1 MSDKEE
7 PGAKEDPGSKKF
19 KSVSKDTLFYN
30 PEAYTGELTQSFIN
44 ANIKSQLLVREKL
57 IVPYKELTSD
67 KIETIIDYIRQY
79 NEMAEQRTI
88 IRGELGQ
95 YVVMTS
101 SAHAHLL
108 IEDTTLGQAVVE
120 QIRNE
125 STILQVWIKLYRETY
140 GEEPIPLEIS
150 RFERYANNC
159 MLISQILCGVCG
171 IFEGVDEPKDDDIL
185 SEPRVLSS
193 REVEQATIQVFMSSL
208 VESGIPI
215 TNNVMQ
221 LIIYFTRHVL
231 RATFNSSYGRIME
244 TIGDAADPDKPW
256 YEQIQEIA
264 DSDTSWSS
272 YPINVAK
279 NLCKNFTCEPSPGET
294 ELYYANYG
302 IHVNLMGDAVLDMSI
317 RNIMT
322 NPDPYIAYINIR
334 NEHDM
339 SNPNINIAIRAIKS
353 LSETRETNL
362 AELFAIANAFKLRLA
377 LFDSGCEYYQDQGR
391 VKVLRCGKVVATN
404 EQKIEAEKIPPSVKQ
419 MQPPP
424 DSQREEDTRWEPEFG
439 GGRRRRTTKKK
450 PRRRAKRKTN
460 RPKRKYKYRYTK
472 RKHNNNNKRF
482 TR

>member
-1 MSDKEE
+1 MADKEE
-7 PGAKEDPGSKKF
+7 PGAKEE
-19 KSVSKDTLFYN
+19 SVAKRPKNVFKDTLFYN
-30 PEAYTGELTQSFIN
+30 PEAYTRELTQSFITE
-44 ANIKSQLLVREKL
+44 NIKSQLLIRENL
-57 IVPYKELTSD
+57 IVPYKELTQD

-79 NEMAEQRTI
+79 NEIIEQRTTM
-88 IRGELGQ
+88 RGELGQ
-95 YVVMTS
+95 YVVITA

-108 IEDTTLGQAVVE
+108 IEDTTLGPDVVE

-150 RFERYANNC
+150 RFERYVNNC

-171 IFEGVDEPKDDDIL
+171 IFEEADAPKEDVL
-185 SEPRVLSS
+185 HEPRVLSS
-193 REVEQATIQVFMSSL
+193 REVEQATIQIFMSSL

-244 TIGDAADPDKPW
+244 TIADAADPDKPW
-256 YEQIQEIA
+256 YEQIQQIA

-279 NLCKNFTCEPSPGET
+279 NLCKSFTCEPSPDET

-302 IHVNLMGDAVLDMSI
+302 MHVNLMGDAVLDMSI

-322 NPDPYIAYINIR
+322 NPDPYIAYIKIR

-339 SNPNINIAIRAIKS
+339 SNPNINIAIRAIES
-353 LSETRETNL
+353 LSRTRQTNL

-424 DSQREEDTRWEPEFG
+424 DSQREEDTRWEPELG
-439 GGRRRRTTKKK
+439 GGRRRRATKKK
-450 PRRRAKRKTN
+450 HRRRAKRKTN

-472 RKHNNNNKRF
+472 RKHNNKRF

>member
-7 PGAKEDPGSKKF
+7 LGAKEDPSSKKF
-19 KSVSKDTLFYN
+19 KNVSKDTLFFN
-30 PEAYTGELTQSFIN
+30 SEAYTGELTQSFISE
-44 ANIKSQLLVREKL
+44 NIKSQLLLREKL

-67 KIETIIDYIRQY
+67 KIDTIIDYIRQY
-79 NEMAEQRTI
+79 NEIVEQRTL

-95 YVVMTS
+95 YVVITS

-108 IEDTTLGQAVVE
+108 IEDTTLGPAVVE

-140 GEEPIPLEIS
+140 GEEPVPLEIR

-171 IFEGVDEPKDDDIL
+171 IFQEIDVSKEDAL
-185 SEPRVLSS
+185 HEPRVLSS
-193 REVEQATIQVFMSSL
+193 REIEQATIQTFMSSL

-231 RATFNSSYGRIME
+231 RATFNSNYGDIME
-244 TIGDAADPDKPW
+244 TIDDDVDPDKSW
-256 YEQIQEIA
+256 YEQIQQIA

-272 YPINVAK
+272 YPINVAE
-279 NLCKNFTCEPSPGET
+279 NLCKNFTCQPSPGET

-302 IHVNLMGDAVLDMSI
+302 MHVNLMGDAVLDVNI

-322 NPDPYIAYINIR
+322 NPDRYIAYINTR

-339 SNPNINIAIRAIKS
+339 SNPNINIAIRAIES
-353 LSETRETNL
+353 LSRNRQTNL
-362 AELFAIANAFKLRLA
+362 AELFAISNAFKLRLA

-391 VKVLRCGKVVATN
+391 VKVLRCGKVVAT
-404 EQKIEAEKIPPSVKQ
+404 EAQKVESEKIPSSVKK

-424 DSQREEDTRWEPEFG
+424 DSQREDDTRWEPELG
-439 GGRRRRTTKKK
+439 GGTRRRRATKKK
-450 PRRRAKRKTN
+450 PRQRTKRKTN

-472 RKHNNNNKRF
+472 RKHNNNKRL

>member
-1 MSDKEE
+1 
-7 PGAKEDPGSKKF
+7 
-19 KSVSKDTLFYN
+19 
-30 PEAYTGELTQSFIN
+30 
-44 ANIKSQLLVREKL
+44 
-57 IVPYKELTSD
+57 
-67 KIETIIDYIRQY
+67 
-79 NEMAEQRTI
+79 
-88 IRGELGQ
+88 
-95 YVVMTS
+95 
-101 SAHAHLL
+101 
-108 IEDTTLGQAVVE
+108 
-120 QIRNE
+120 
-125 STILQVWIKLYRETY
+125 
-140 GEEPIPLEIS
+140 
-150 RFERYANNC
+150 

-171 IFEGVDEPKDDDIL
+171 IFEEADAPKEDVL
-185 SEPRVLSS
+185 HEPRVLSS
-193 REVEQATIQVFMSSL
+193 REVEQATIQIFMSSL

-244 TIGDAADPDKPW
+244 TIADAADPDKPW
-256 YEQIQEIA
+256 YEQIQQIA

-279 NLCKNFTCEPSPGET
+279 NLCKSFTCEPSPDET

-302 IHVNLMGDAVLDMSI
+302 MHVNLMGDAVLDMSI

-322 NPDPYIAYINIR
+322 NPDPYIAYIKIR

-339 SNPNINIAIRAIKS
+339 SNPNINIAIRAIES
-353 LSETRETNL
+353 LSRTRQTNL

-404 EQKIEAEKIPPSVKQ
+404 EQKIEAEKIPARVKE
-419 MQPPP
+419 MQPPA
-424 DSQREEDTRWEPEFG
+424 DSQRDDYWGPELG

-450 PRRRAKRKTN
+450 HRRRAKRKTN

-472 RKHNNNNKRF
+472 RKHNNKRF